1 MGKVMGK
8 KPLWFLLAASVAV
21 NLFFLAG
28 LVYPQL
34 MGAPEPSD
42 TAAADPVAAVAEDL
56 ELSAAQVAGLEAL
69 RQRTAERREAT
80 GGTSGSFRALLL
92 TELAKPAFD
101 RGGLMQQM
109 EERRARMGTVVLDT
123 TEDLHGYLAT
133 LSPEQKA
140 AFLERARDREFLRN
154 LLWPPREQR

>member
-1 MGKVMGK
+1 MGK

-28 LVYPQL
+28 LLYPQL

-42 TAAADPVAAVAEDL
+42 AAVADPVAAAAEDL
-56 ELSAAQVAGLEAL
+56 DLSAAQVAGLEAL
-69 RQRTAERREAT
+69 RQRTAERREAA
-80 GGTSGSFRALLL
+80 GGNGGSFRALLL
-92 TELAKPAFD
+92 TELAKPVFD
-101 RGGLMQQM
+101 RDGLLQQM

-140 AFLERARDREFLRN
+140 AFLERAQDRGFLRR
-154 LLWPPREQR
+154 LLWPQREQR